1 MDSLALLL
9 SRVSGKSR
17 AKFLNLPLPHAVP
30 PTVPLFSTWATTS
43 KDLAIQSLAWHS
55 QMFHLFP
62 VFFWFGAI
70 KILISA
76 KNVQFA
82 TSPHSQKTK
91 SRFNTNSH
99 NHNRIFFRVSD
110 DNLNLS
116 SSYDGFI
123 LVRTVQIGWRSWQ
136 RGSLLMARCRTIP
149 LPQQSPICYTRR
161 DTYVSEG
168 EGASIMIT

>member
-1 MDSLALLL
+1 MLVLTSSRSGWLYELLTELINHIFYWCNPSTCGGGKLGIPFPRIVMDSLALLL

-110 DNLNLS
+110 NNLNLS

-123 LVRTVQIGWRSWQ
+123 LVRTV
-136 RGSLLMARCRTIP
+136 
-149 LPQQSPICYTRR
+149 
-161 DTYVSEG
+161 
-168 EGASIMIT
+168 